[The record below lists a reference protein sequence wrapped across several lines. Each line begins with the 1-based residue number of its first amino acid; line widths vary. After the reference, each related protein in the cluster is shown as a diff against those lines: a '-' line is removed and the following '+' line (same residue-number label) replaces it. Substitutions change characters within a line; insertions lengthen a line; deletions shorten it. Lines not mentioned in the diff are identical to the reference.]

1 MFLSLVIDI
10 VCNVVSLIIGRI
22 ANYFIGTQFIQM
34 PAMTV
39 LSKILYLI
47 AVLAFLKKK
56 TSYKSQLNSKR
67 WLTLIIVISILFI
80 VAYILVTSYVF
91 DNVDTLVNLFCTALI
106 FIAII
111 LILNIYGKNFGR
123 KRRID
128 AYSFKK

>member
-1 MFLSLVIDI
+1 
-10 VCNVVSLIIGRI
+10 
-22 ANYFIGTQFIQM
+22 M

-111 LILNIYGKNFGR
+111 LILNIYGKILEEN
-123 KRRID
+123 
-128 AYSFKK
+128 